1 MHVKTMPL
9 ADSGRAEISVSD
21 PAQLG
26 SLAELLRWAAPGVC
40 VLPVP
45 APGADGPGNLPGLT
59 LEASTGGLAAAIKV
73 LPGFI
78 RSRPPG
84 LSVTIAA
91 RGRAISLTAACLDE
105 LMPAAERLMDGSLAV
120 SGALH
125 IAWLGGEPAR

>member
-9 ADSGRAEISVSD
+9 ADCGRAEISISD
-21 PAQLG
+21 PEQLG

-45 APGADGPGNLPGLT
+45 APGADTPADGARLT
-59 LEASTGGLAAAIKV
+59 LEASTGGLSAAITV

-78 RSRPPG
+78 RSRPAG

-91 RGRAISLTAACLDE
+91 HGETLLLTAAGLDE
-105 LMPAAERLMDGSLAV
+105 LMPAAQRLLDGSAA
-120 SGALH
+120 SRGALH
-125 IAWLGGEPAR
+125 VAWVGAEPAR